1 MMRKNAS
8 KEKKQSMAAT
18 GGGGPM
24 SPLSSKDQRI
34 AGMMGATSLTGIIPE
49 GDSDLPP
56 LELSPSN
63 SEDK

>member
-1 MMRKNAS
+1 
-8 KEKKQSMAAT
+8 MAAT